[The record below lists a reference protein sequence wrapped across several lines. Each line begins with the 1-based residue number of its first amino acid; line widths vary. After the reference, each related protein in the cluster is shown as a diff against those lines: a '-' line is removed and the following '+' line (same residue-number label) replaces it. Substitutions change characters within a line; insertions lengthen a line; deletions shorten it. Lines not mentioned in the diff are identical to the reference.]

1 MKTSMF
7 SDPKA
12 SFMKSPTLP
21 AALAAVVVLLTPRA
35 GGADPAGYLSR
46 TERDL
51 GKIRV
56 ESPPKPPVPPLPP
69 LPQTYIPEPQF
80 TAEFLS
86 ELKTTSAMH
95 RTNFTVRADTSE
107 ALNLQMAPPVSAPI
121 DPVPAG
127 VGDDPDK
134 SRQLLRYFLTQLTL
148 TNGAA
153 GTAGTSGVPM
163 NIILPLRVSP
173 GESSARGTGRATY
186 ELR

>member
-1 MKTSMF
+1 M
-7 SDPKA
+7 KA
-12 SFMKSPTLP
+12 SSSPV
-21 AALAAVVVLLTPRA
+21 ALAAFVVLLA
-35 GGADPAGYLSR
+35 LASSAFGAEPVGYLSR
-46 TERDL
+46 AERDL

-56 ESPPKPPVPPLPP
+56 ETPPKPPIPPLAP

-107 ALNLQMAPPVSAPI
+107 ALNFQMPSPVSPPI
-121 DPVPAG
+121 DPVPAS
-127 VGDDPDK
+127 VGDDPEK
-134 SRQLLRYFLTQLTL
+134 SRQLLRYFLTQLNS

-153 GTAGTSGVPM
+153 GMSGTSGVPM
-163 NIILPLRVSP
+163 NIILPLRVSS